1 MLLLFKLQP
10 SSDLNVNA
18 STLDSADE
26 SVLPHTYEKF
36 LLGTIELW
44 NVHMLWL
51 NVITPQAWLMM
62 RLLQIM

>member
-1 MLLLFKLQP
+1 MAQCDNSP
-10 SSDLNVNA
+10 SMVNDAAASDY
-18 STLDSADE
+18 E